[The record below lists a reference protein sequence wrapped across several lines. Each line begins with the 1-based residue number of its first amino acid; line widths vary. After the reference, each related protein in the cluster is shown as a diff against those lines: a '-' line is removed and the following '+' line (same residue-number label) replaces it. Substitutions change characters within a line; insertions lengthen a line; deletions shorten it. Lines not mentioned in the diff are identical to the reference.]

1 MKIIKIKK
9 STNEKKEFKKI
20 ELLKG
25 LNHPNI
31 LKIFEFFK
39 FKKNIFVISELCTG
53 GELFDRL
60 IEVKQFSERVAANI
74 MRQLLSAI
82 NYCHENGI
90 IHRDLKPENIL
101 IESNSEKDSDY
112 FKIKVI
118 DFGTCELF
126 QSKML
131 NEQIGTSFYIAP
143 EVLKNSY
150 DEKCDLWSCG
160 VILYILLSGSPPFY
174 GRDEEEIFRKILFC
188 HYSFKYSIWDDI
200 SKEAKDLIS
209 KLLELDPKKRLSA
222 KNALEHNWFKI
233 NDINPEHKD
242 NKIKEKNLT
251 KIINN
256 IIEFRAEQK
265 LQQAT
270 LAYLVHHLCSFEEM
284 QDLKDV
290 FMYFDT
296 NNDGRLTKEELK
308 TGLTRISN
316 LDFSSVDDL
325 MKNIDN
331 DNNGY
336 IEIDEFIRATIN
348 KEKLL
353 TEKNLKM
360 AFDFFDKNKNGRISA
375 KELKSILKEGN
386 VNTKESVWKNMIKE
400 IDLNK
405 DGQINFYEFKQ
416 MMKNVVEKKKVEDNL
431 TVINNNTYCFLSNN
445 SNKNLNKTILNSAEN
460 KTFQNKFENMVI

>member
-9 STNEKKEFKKI
+9 SSNEKKVSKKI
-20 ELLKG
+20 ELIKG

-31 LKIFEFFK
+31 LKIYEFFK
-39 FKKNIFVISELCTG
+39 YKKNMFVISELCTG

-82 NYCHENGI
+82 NFCHENGI

-101 IESNSEKDSDY
+101 IESNNEKDSDF

-360 AFDFFDKNKNGRISA
+360 AFDFFDRNKNGRISA
-375 KELKSILKEGN
+375 KELKYILKDGN
-386 VNTKESVWKNMIKE
+386 VNTNDSVWKNMIKE